1 MNRDNTT
8 ALIVFVILLCV
19 GLSAKNGHSGIDAL
33 RNEIVATVEKTRSD
47 RRVGTPDSCEHN
59 VWRIEGI
66 GLYPIYDTTN
76 MLNSDSLFFDKYIF
90 GTEHSAI
97 KGSLLLE

>member
-33 RNEIVATVEKTRSD
+33 RNEIVATVKKKSTCIRLC
-47 RRVGTPDSCEHN
+47 TPDSCVHR